1 MHKIVPSI
9 YGRILFHDFFLL
21 LIFHL
26 GLSEK
31 SKERVL
37 QEKQAPFLEPATV
50 EEPVVLPSPPTPRQS
65 DDILLELFTSKK
77 ISGCIKHSPLEAVS
91 IPLTNPFGSLEPEKR
106 E

>member
-9 YGRILFHDFFLL
+9 YGRILLHGFFLL

-31 SKERVL
+31 SKERIL

-50 EEPVVLPSPPTPRQS
+50 EVADTDSTPAGASGSTLAPHPTPPHPQ
-65 DDILLELFTSKK
+65 TQ
-77 ISGCIKHSPLEAVS
+77 
-91 IPLTNPFGSLEPEKR
+91 
-106 E
+106 